1 MNEPSSSSRT
11 IIVVIGMAVVVGIGA
26 LTLGLR
32 SHRLTPVA
40 QIPIVPAAV
49 PQTPDAASS
58 VAQTADAAGTV
69 PQTLEAPTSVAQ
81 RDRLG
86 STAGDTPVPTASD
99 AKAAATEPKSAS
111 YRHVAGARTGVG
123 TTNRTA
129 AGTSAAASSSE
140 RLADA
145 TVASSM
151 DGGNSV
157 DVPTTPS
164 APPSGMAA
172 NVPEVAMT
180 AEPAVSSTE
189 SVAPSSAPVASSI
202 EPAASD
208 TQITTAVKSEI
219 AADGSGEDARVG
231 VSTTNGVVVLT
242 GTLATQDAID
252 HIKGI
257 AEKVQDVK
265 SVDTSALKITIT

>member
-1 MNEPSSSSRT
+1 
-11 IIVVIGMAVVVGIGA
+11 
-26 LTLGLR
+26 
-32 SHRLTPVA
+32 
-40 QIPIVPAAV
+40 
-49 PQTPDAASS
+49 
-58 VAQTADAAGTV
+58 
-69 PQTLEAPTSVAQ
+69 
-81 RDRLG
+81 
-86 STAGDTPVPTASD
+86 
-99 AKAAATEPKSAS
+99 
-111 YRHVAGARTGVG
+111 
-123 TTNRTA
+123 
-129 AGTSAAASSSE
+129 
-140 RLADA
+140 
-145 TVASSM
+145 M